1 MTRMTFREAVSQALR
16 EEMYRDE
23 RVFIMG
29 EEIGKWGGT
38 YAVTRGFLDEF
49 GEKRV
54 RDTPIAEGVIVG
66 AAVGAAMAGLRP
78 VAEIMTINFAF
89 LAMDQLVNHAAK
101 IHYMF
106 NGQIRVPLVVR
117 TVGGGGRQLA
127 ATHSQTPD
135 AVFAHFPGLKVV
147 APGTP
152 ADAKGLLKSSIRDDD
167 PVFFI
172 EHATL
177 YQARGEVPDDEDFLV
192 PIGVSDVKREGDDV
206 TIVSYSKGLQLSL
219 EAAERLAQEGIQAEV
234 IDLRTLRPLDTGPII
249 ESVKK
254 TNRVVVVEEG
264 WRSYGVGSE
273 IVSRVMEQA
282 FDYLDAPVRRV
293 AQAEVPLPYNRRLE
307 QMALPQVPDIINAV
321 KDVMYLK

>member
-1 MTRMTFREAVSQALR
+1 MARMTVREAISQALR

-23 RVFIMG
+23 RVFLMG
-29 EEIGKWGGT
+29 EEIGRWGGT

-66 AAVGAAMAGLRP
+66 AAVGAAIAGLRP
-78 VAEIMTINFAF
+78 VAELMTINFAF
-89 LAMDQLVNHAAK
+89 LAMDQIVNHAAK

-106 NGQIRVPLVVR
+106 NGQIRVPLVIR
-117 TVGGGGRQLA
+117 TVGGGGRQLG

-147 APGTP
+147 SPGTA
-152 ADAKGLLKSSIRDDD
+152 ADAKGLLKAAIREDD
-167 PVFFI
+167 PVLFI

-177 YQARGEVPDDEDFLV
+177 YQAKGEVPDDEDFII
-192 PIGVSDVKREGDDV
+192 PIGESDVKREGKDV

-219 EAAERLAQEGIQAEV
+219 EAADKLAKEGISAEV
-234 IDLRTLRPLDTGPII
+234 IDLRTLRPLDTRPVV

-254 TNRVVVVEEG
+254 TNRMVMVEEG

-273 IVSRVMEQA
+273 IATRVTELA

-307 QMALPQVPDIINAV
+307 QLALPQTDDIINAV

>member
-1 MTRMTFREAVSQALR
+1 MARMSVREAISQALR

-54 RDTPIAEGVIVG
+54 RDTPIAESVIVG
-66 AAVGAAMAGLRP
+66 AAIGAAIAGLRP
-78 VAEIMTINFAF
+78 VAELMKINFAF
-89 LAMDQLVNHAAK
+89 LALDQIVNHAAK
-101 IHYMF
+101 MHYMF
-106 NGQIRVPLVVR
+106 NGQIRVPLVIR
-117 TVGGGGRQLA
+117 TVGGGGRQLG

-135 AVFAHFPGLKVV
+135 VIFAHFPGLKVV

-152 ADAKGLLKSSIRDDD
+152 ADAKGLLKSAIRDED

-177 YQARGEVPDDEDFLV
+177 YQAKGEVPDDEDFLI
-192 PIGVSDVKREGDDV
+192 PIGVSDVKRAGGDV
-206 TIVSYSKGLQLSL
+206 TIVSYSKMLQVSL
-219 EAAERLAQEGIQAEV
+219 EAAEKLAGEGIQAEV
-234 IDLRTLRPLDTGPII
+234 VDLRTLRPLDIGPVID
-249 ESVKK
+249 SVKK

-264 WRSYGVGSE
+264 WRSFGVGAE
-273 IVSRVMEQA
+273 VASRVAELA

-293 AQAEVPLPYNRRLE
+293 AQAEVPLPYNQRLE
-307 QMALPQVPDIINAV
+307 QLALPQTADVINAV
-321 KDVMYLK
+321 KDVLYLK